1 MRTSSI
7 DKVRLST
14 IHNVAD
20 SPLIPF
26 NIFTLV
32 IDIIAE
38 NRDTY
43 LLKEHTVLNHSFLQ
57 ICSKHRF
64 AIVEI
69 HEPDPRNYTTSLFIN
84 NNRFVK
90 LLKNRPDSDAV
101 KHIRQFTATCLFARS
116 HVFMK
121 AEPTFTN
128 QVVGRDFL
136 VNVII
141 K

>member
-14 IHNVAD
+14 FHNVAD
-20 SPLIPF
+20 SPVIPFPF

-43 LLKEHTVLNHSFLQ
+43 LLKEHTVVNHSFLQ

-64 AIVEI
+64 ATVEL
-69 HEPDPRNYTTSLFIN
+69 HEPDPRNYTTSLPIN
-84 NNRFVK
+84 RLVK
-90 LLKNRPDSDAV
+90 LLKSRPDSDVV
-101 KHIRQFTATCLFARS
+101 KNIRKLTATCLFARS
-116 HVFMK
+116 RAFMK
-121 AEPTFTN
+121 AEITFTN
-128 QVVGRDFL
+128 QAVGRDFL
-136 VNVII
+136 VSVII
-141 K
+141 E